1 MSKGDEIRSGGA
13 RRALKNVVCTIL
25 ILAAAAGVCFFLRG
39 IDGVESSD
47 AYVSMV
53 FVLAVLLVSRFT
65 DGYRYG
71 VTASLIGVL
80 AVNYVFTYPYFE
92 FNFFLPGYPIAI
104 ACMLAVSILTCTLTA
119 RIKQQEQARRD
130 ADREMIRGNLLRA
143 ISHDLRTP
151 LTSILGA
158 NSALMENGD
167 KLNPAQ
173 RQRLHEEI
181 ENDAQWLIRMVENLL
196 TITRIRQDQDRAA
209 RIEKTP
215 ELVEEVVAEAVAK
228 FCKRFPEREIRVH
241 VPEQL
246 LVCPMDAMLIE
257 QVLVNLL
264 ENVVTHA
271 ENATE
276 IDLTAAAEGGER
288 AVFTVS
294 DNGCGVRPEL
304 LKHLF
309 EDWGRVSAST
319 GDSKRNM
326 GIGLS
331 VCNAIIK
338 AHGGRMWA
346 KNRPAGGLSVSFTLP
361 MEGAKYGT

>member
-1 MSKGDEIRSGGA
+1 
-13 RRALKNVVCTIL
+13 
-25 ILAAAAGVCFFLRG
+25 
-39 IDGVESSD
+39 
-47 AYVSMV
+47 
-53 FVLAVLLVSRFT
+53 
-65 DGYRYG
+65 
-71 VTASLIGVL
+71 
-80 AVNYVFTYPYFE
+80 
-92 FNFFLPGYPIAI
+92 
-104 ACMLAVSILTCTLTA
+104 
-119 RIKQQEQARRD
+119 
-130 ADREMIRGNLLRA
+130 
-143 ISHDLRTP
+143 
-151 LTSILGA
+151 
-158 NSALMENGD
+158 
-167 KLNPAQ
+167 
-173 RQRLHEEI
+173 
-181 ENDAQWLIRMVENLL
+181 MVENLL

-264 ENVVTHA
+264 ENVVTHG

-309 EDWGRVSAST
+309 EDWGGVSASA